1 MLLFQPEPL
10 SHDPQM
16 LPVTP
21 SERDHSQ
28 VTRTELD
35 TPRLL
40 SILIPLY
47 NEEEFI
53 SELLTRVLKAPLPD
67 GMERELIVVD
77 DASND
82 GSLEIAEQF
91 LRRYP

>member
-1 MLLFQPEPL
+1 
-10 SHDPQM
+10 M

-28 VTRTELD
+28 VTRTELE

-47 NEEEFI
+47 NEEDFI

-67 GMERELIVVD
+67 RM
-77 DASND
+77 
-82 GSLEIAEQF
+82 
-91 LRRYP
+91 